1 MMISPA
7 RYGIDIL
14 DSPLW
19 CLKQQYKDGKTR
31 EYNGNNV
38 YPWSFGELC

>member
-14 DSPLW
+14 E

-38 YPWSFGELC
+38 YPWNFGELC